1 MGGVVRGLVQPPAP
15 PQRDQIRDAPPAPQ
29 WSSQGNLPAASGGLR
44 GRPPCQ
50 SNSLERC
57 HPLLESAGRSVDKQ
71 ATGRARS
78 APGATLNPGRLNG
91 SQGVTT
97 FLKVTAA
104 VTGHTKEDPIDK
116 NTCVRLTYKAS
127 YHIDLPI
134 YHVKSNGV
142 PRLAHKEKGW
152 IESDP
157 REFISWFSSKCKDN
171 SQLRR
176 LVRYLKAWSDFK
188 KGELPSGLIMSI
200 LAAENYRP
208 DARDDVSL
216 QLTLAAIQET
226 LKHDFKCMRPTA
238 PANEDLLAHFSKTKQ
253 EYFLSSLN
261 SLVNAATYSIS
272 DAVKHKDACRRWQVY
287 FGADRFPF
295 EDEEVIDERFTV
307 RIDPSITFEIDCL
320 VTQKG
325 FMDKLLSAILR
336 DRSWLMPERKLKF
349 YIKKPPAISS
359 YDIYWKIRNVG
370 REAIKRKQVR
380 GQIHRDSGCSSRI
393 EHTSFRGKHY
403 VECYIVHNNICVA
416 KRAILVPIMNAPS

>member
-1 MGGVVRGLVQPPAP
+1 MANLHQAFLDFNDSIQLDSNHKDSLRSSRNAVRDRIRRFFNEKGFGIQPRFHGQGSFMMNTIIEPLSKEFDIDDGVYFISDNDP
-15 PQRDQIRDAPPAPQ
+15 
-29 WSSQGNLPAASGGLR
+29 
-44 GRPPCQ
+44 
-50 SNSLERC
+50 EY
-57 HPLLESAGRSVDKQ
+57 SVH
-71 ATGRARS
+71 
-78 APGATLNPGRLNG
+78 
-91 SQGVTT
+91 T
-97 FLKVTAA
+97 FHNWIAAA

-216 QLTLAAIQET
+216 QLTLAAIKET
-226 LKHDFKCMRPTA
+226 LKQDFKCMRPTA

-272 DAVKHKDACRRWQVY
+272 DAVSHKDACRRWQVY

-307 RIDPSITFEIDCL
+307 SIDPSITFEIDCL

-370 REAIKRKQVR
+370 REAIRRKQVR
-380 GQIHRDSGCSSRI
+380 GQIHRDSGCGSRI